1 MQTTLSHADSDLPCP
16 QRRRLALGLPL
27 ATGAL
32 WLAPQRAR
40 AATVSDQRAI
50 MGTVVD
56 IRVHHG
62 NERDA
67 RRAVDAAWAEM
78 LRLENMMSRY
88 VPGNP
93 LTAIHAAAGIQPVAV
108 PAELMAVLQA
118 AQAVS
123 EASRGAFDITVG
135 ALQEWDFRPGHYHA
149 ATPDALQTQLPL
161 VHQRD
166 LVLDVPRGTAML
178 RRQGMRLDLGGIAKL
193 PILQAGL
200 RTLQQQG
207 ISSAMVNGGGDVLVA
222 GGNQGAP
229 WRIGVRDPLR
239 PQGLLGTIALH
250 DGVVASSGDY
260 ERCFEADGQRFHHVL
275 DPHTGYPS
283 KGPHGV
289 VFVAPETSWINGW
302 GAATMVAGLA
312 FGRKQTE
319 QQRGVEGLV
328 VARDRQVWMSTGM
341 QQMLRGA

>member
-1 MQTTLSHADSDLPCP
+1 MA
-16 QRRRLALGLPL
+16 LPL
-27 ATGAL
+27 AAGAL
-32 WLAPQRAR
+32 WLVPQLAR

-62 NERDA
+62 SGHSA

-78 LRLENMMSRY
+78 QRLENMMSRY

-93 LTAIHAAAGIQPVAV
+93 LTAIHAAAGIQPVEV
-108 PAELMAVLQA
+108 PTELMTVLQA
-118 AQAVS
+118 AQVVS
-123 EASRGAFDITVG
+123 EASQGAFDVTIG
-135 ALQEWDFRPGHYHA
+135 ALQDWDFRPGHFNA
-149 ATPDALQTQLPL
+149 ATPDALKTQLPL

-166 LVLDVPRGTAML
+166 LVLNIPQSTAML

-200 RTLQQQG
+200 RTLQQHG
-207 ISSAMVNGGGDVLVA
+207 ISSAMLNGGGDVLVA
-222 GGNQGAP
+222 GGQQGAP
-229 WRIGVRDPLR
+229 WHIGVRDPLR
-239 PQGLLGTIALH
+239 PQRLLGTIALH

-260 ERCFEADGQRFHHVL
+260 ERCFEVNGQRFHHVL

-283 KGPHGV
+283 NGPHGV
-289 VFVAPETSWINGW
+289 VFVAPEAARVSGW

-312 FGRKQTE
+312 FGQKHIRAL
-319 QQRGVEGLV
+319 RGVDGLIV
-328 VARDRQVWMSTGM
+328 NQDGSTWMNTGM
-341 QQMLRGA
+341 QKRLKV